1 MSLRR
6 WLLPLSLA
14 AGFITTSLDAHPL
27 HTSVAEI
34 TYDAAHRQLQIS
46 LRVFVDDLTKAS
58 DAYARSRPTTKEL
71 RVDAY
76 ARSAF
81 TITDRSGR
89 QVMLQS
95 CGGKLV
101 SDLMWLCYRAAAP
114 AGLSGFKVAHRIL
127 FDLYSDQINIVQANN
142 NGKKQSLLFTHG
154 DGLKRLD

>member
-1 MSLRR
+1 
-6 WLLPLSLA
+6 LLPLSVA
-14 AGFITTSLDAHPL
+14 AVCVTSTVDAHPL
-27 HTSVAEI
+27 HTSLAEI
-34 TYDAAHRQLQIS
+34 TYDATHKQLQIS

-58 DAYARSRPTTKEL
+58 EAYTRSRPGTKEW
-71 RVDAY
+71 RFDVY

-81 TITDRSGR
+81 LVADRAGR
-89 QVMLQS
+89 QVPLQS

-114 AGLSGFKVAHRIL
+114 AGFSGFKVSHRIL
-127 FDLYSDQINIVQANN
+127 FDLYTDQINIVQANN